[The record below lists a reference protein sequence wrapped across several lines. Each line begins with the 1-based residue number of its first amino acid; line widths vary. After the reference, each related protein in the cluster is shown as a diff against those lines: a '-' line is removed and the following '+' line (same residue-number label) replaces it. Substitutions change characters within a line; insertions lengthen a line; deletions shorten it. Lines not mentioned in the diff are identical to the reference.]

1 MVIRTSGALAAAS
14 LVALAACTDPAVVGA
29 PNDPNANTRTGA
41 IIGAIT
47 GAAAGAL
54 ADDDNRGR
62 NAAIG
67 AAIGAGVGGAI
78 GNRLDRQEAALRESL
93 GNGNIQIVNDGT
105 KLVVTM
111 PQDILFAVDSAA
123 LEPAILPDLRAVAA
137 NLNEFPDGTVQ
148 VVGHTD
154 NTGAASYN
162 LDLSQRR
169 AQSVASVLTAD
180 GVPASRVQTIGRG
193 DDVPRASNLTPE
205 GRALNR
211 RVEIVIIPSAT

>member
-1 MVIRTSGALAAAS
+1 MVFRLSGALGAAS
-14 LVALAACTDPAVVGA
+14 LVALAGCTDPAVVGA
-29 PNDPNANTRTGA
+29 PNDPDANTRTGA

-54 ADDDNRGR
+54 ANDDNRGR
-62 NAAIG
+62 NAVVG

-78 GNRLDRQEAALRESL
+78 GNRLDRQEAALRQSV

-111 PQDILFAVDSAA
+111 PQDILFAVDSSE
-123 LEPAILPDLRAVAA
+123 LQPAVLPDLRAVAV

-162 LDLSQRR
+162 LELSQRR
-169 AQSVASVLTAD
+169 AQAVGNVLTGG
-180 GVPASRVQTIGRG
+180 GVPPARIQPVGRG
-193 DDVPRASNLTPE
+193 DDQPRASNLTPE
-205 GRALNR
+205 GRAQNR
-211 RVEIVIIPSAT
+211 RVEIVILPST